1 MADEAKE
8 YFKAR
13 HSKLSQIQALACK
26 CCHGNRTVRVDK
38 QRVAKMN
45 GSRGERAPRSPVGT
59 LSREK
64 ESPQKPQ
71 PRRGRKGPAL
81 VHISSQVE
89 LGLMGASQI

>member
-1 MADEAKE
+1 MVFFHLSHLVKPVCLLKNFLRMFRWTAVKNHSLPSPGSLTLFQGTAK
-8 YFKAR
+8 
-13 HSKLSQIQALACK
+13 HL
-26 CCHGNRTVRVDK
+26 
-38 QRVAKMN
+38 
-45 GSRGERAPRSPVGT
+45 VGT

-81 VHISSQVE
+81 VHISSQAE

>member
-59 LSREK
+59 LSRERQD
-64 ESPQKPQ
+64 SAP
-71 PRRGRKGPAL
+71 GRKGWDGPPRCSNQL
-81 VHISSQVE
+81 FH
-89 LGLMGASQI
+89 